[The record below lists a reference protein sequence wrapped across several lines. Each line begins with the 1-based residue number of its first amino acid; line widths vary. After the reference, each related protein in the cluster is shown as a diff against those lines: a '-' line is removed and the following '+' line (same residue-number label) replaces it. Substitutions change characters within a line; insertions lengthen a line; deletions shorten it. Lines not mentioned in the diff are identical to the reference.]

1 MDQSPDRAVVLLE
14 KGKEDLYALDSMADD
29 PRAPESVVGFHA
41 QQAVE
46 KFMKAVLA
54 SRAIEFPRTHNLAL
68 LLDMLADNG
77 VPWPP
82 EGEELIRL
90 TPYGA
95 HFRYDLPASDRT
107 ERGPLERSWLR
118 TCVRQTCAWAERLLA
133 EQKKP
138 PQKP

>member
-1 MDQSPDRAVVLLE
+1 MLFR
-14 KGKEDLYALDSMADD
+14 KGEEDAYALERLAGD
-29 PRAPESVVGFHA
+29 PKVSESVVGFHA

-54 SRAIEFPRTHNLAL
+54 DRAIEFPRTHNLAL

-77 VPWPP
+77 VPLPP
-82 EGEELIRL
+82 EGEALVRL

-107 ERGPLERSWLR
+107 EREPLDRSWLR
-118 TCVRQTCAWAERLLA
+118 ACVRQVGVWAERLLA
-133 EQKKP
+133 EPRPEGRGDSSHTQG
-138 PQKP
+138 

>member
-1 MDQSPDRAVVLLE
+1 
-14 KGKEDLYALDSMADD
+14 
-29 PRAPESVVGFHA
+29 
-41 QQAVE
+41 
-46 KFMKAVLA
+46 MKAVLA

-77 VPWPP
+77 VPWPS

-90 TPYGA
+90 TPYGS

-107 ERGPLERSWLR
+107 EGGPLERSWLR

>member
-1 MDQSPDRAVVLLE
+1 MDHSREHARVLFE
-14 KGKEDLYALDSMADD
+14 KGEEDRYIFERIAND
-29 PRAPESVVGFHA
+29 PQAPESGIGFHA